1 MTAFI
6 VTGAFT
12 YIENIISKCYNAS
25 RGDRMKT
32 QEKLLAKEKKELS
45 RLNKI
50 QLKGSSGKYFFI
62 LIFLI
67 AVVNILDEVTSNLT
81 VTVQSSFVTEFFV
94 NNPFMGKYY
103 SYEDGLAFHSGIGVV
118 TYVFGLFTPFYKA
131 LADKWGR
138 KPLFALSTLGMAV
151 GLLVIHLSSS
161 YIMFLVGFAIIS
173 FFMGHD
179 IQIIYILEEAPH
191 KHRAKIYSFLKGFGI
206 LGVILIPT
214 LRDILMGDD
223 ATKWREIFLVP
234 ALIGFVAVLLVML
247 LAKDT
252 KVFISEKIE
261 YLSRPLEER
270 VREKELK
277 KQQKE
282 AQRNQSGVFNGVKYI
297 FSNKDT
303 KMLIISH
310 IIFDSAM
317 PAIALYFESSMHR
330 AGMSTADITKAL
342 FMVPVIYATV
352 TLLSGFIADKLG
364 RKVTVTAFSATCV
377 AGYILFVA
385 GILMGWNPYLVGAL
399 AGLYQG
405 SYWIGRDYMNVM
417 MTEKVPTDIRASV
430 VGAEGL
436 LVIIGLVVGYGA
448 IIVGMLAMPIWWA
461 CLAISVPAVTVAAIM
476 FALKVKETKGVIL
489 EDIE

>member
-1 MTAFI
+1 
-6 VTGAFT
+6 
-12 YIENIISKCYNAS
+12 
-25 RGDRMKT
+25 MKT
-32 QEKLLAKEKKELS
+32 TEKILQREKRELV
-45 RLNKI
+45 RLHKTRNSS
-50 QLKGSSGKYFFI
+50 LGSKYFFV
-62 LIFLI
+62 LLVLI

-103 SYEDGLAFHSGIGVV
+103 TYEDGLAFHSGIGVF
-118 TYVFGLFTPFYKA
+118 TYVLGLFTPFYKA

-138 KPLFALSTLGMAV
+138 KPLFVISTLGMTI

-179 IQIIYILEEAPH
+179 IQIIYILEEAPT
-191 KHRAKIYSFLKGFGI
+191 KHRAKIYSFLKSFGI

-214 LRDILMGDD
+214 LRDVLMGDD

-234 ALIGFVAVLLVML
+234 ALIGFAAACLVLV

-252 KVFISEKIE
+252 KVFINERIA
-261 YLSRPLEER
+261 YLSRPSEER
-270 VREKELK
+270 QAQKAIK
-277 KQQKE
+277 KQKKE
-282 AQRNQSGVFNGVKYI
+282 AQRNQAGVFNGVKYI
-297 FSNKDT
+297 FANKDT
-303 KMLIISH
+303 KMLIIAH
-310 IIFDSAM
+310 IIFDAAM

-330 AGMSTADITKAL
+330 AGMSTSDITKAL
-342 FMVPVIYATV
+342 FMVPVIYATI
-352 TLLSGFIADKLG
+352 TFLSGFIADKAG
-364 RKVTVTAFSATCV
+364 RKTTVTLFSVTCV
-377 AGYILFVA
+377 AGYILFVV
-385 GILMGWNPYLVGAL
+385 GILNNWNPYLIGSF

-436 LVIIGLVVGYGA
+436 LVIIGLAVGYITT
-448 IIVGMLAMPIWWA
+448 IISMTVMPIWWA
-461 CLAISVPAVTVAAIM
+461 CLMVSIPTVSIAAII
-476 FALKVKETKGVIL
+476 FTLKVKETKGANL
-489 EDIE
+489 DIVG

>member
-1 MTAFI
+1 
-6 VTGAFT
+6 
-12 YIENIISKCYNAS
+12 
-25 RGDRMKT
+25 MKT
-32 QEKLLAKEKKELS
+32 AEKIIKSEKRELARFQKMQN
-45 RLNKI
+45 R
-50 QLKGSSGKYFFI
+50 SSGGKYFFVLLI
-62 LIFLI
+62 LIAI
-67 AVVNILDEVTSNLT
+67 VNILDEVTSNLT

-103 SYEDGLAFHSGIGVV
+103 TYEDGLAFHSGIGVF
-118 TYVFGLFTPFYKA
+118 TYVLGIFTPFYKA

-138 KPLFALSTLGMAV
+138 KPLFVLSTLGMAA

-179 IQIIYILEEAPH
+179 IQIIYILEEAPDR
-191 KHRAKIYSFLKGFGI
+191 HRAKIYSFLKSFGI

-223 ATKWREIFLVP
+223 ATKWRDIFLVP
-234 ALIGFVAVLLVML
+234 AIIGFSASLLVIL
-247 LAKDT
+247 FAKDT
-252 KVFISEKIE
+252 KVFIRERTE
-261 YLSRPLEER
+261 YLSRSYEER
-270 VREKELK
+270 LAEKALK

-297 FSNKDT
+297 FANKDT
-303 KMLIISH
+303 KMLIIAH
-310 IIFDSAM
+310 IIFDAAM

-330 AGMSTADITKAL
+330 AGMSTSDITKAL
-342 FMVPVIYATV
+342 FMVPVIYASITF
-352 TLLSGFIADKLG
+352 LSGFIADKAG
-364 RKVTVTAFSATCV
+364 RKATVTGFSVTCV
-377 AGYILFVA
+377 VGYILFVV
-385 GILMGWNPYLVGAL
+385 GILNGWNPYLIGSF

-436 LVIIGLVVGYGA
+436 LVIIGLAVGYVST
-448 IIVGMLAMPIWWA
+448 IIGMTVMPIWGA
-461 CLAISVPAVTVAAIM
+461 CLAVSIPTVTVAAIM
-476 FALKVKETKGVIL
+476 FTLKVKETKGANLDEIG
-489 EDIE
+489 

>member
-1 MTAFI
+1 
-6 VTGAFT
+6 
-12 YIENIISKCYNAS
+12 
-25 RGDRMKT
+25 MKT
-32 QEKLLAKEKKELS
+32 DLEFAQKESKQLS
-45 RLNKI
+45 RLMKN
-50 QLKGSSGKYFFI
+50 QTRSAGSRYFFI
-62 LIFLI
+62 LLMLI

-81 VTVQSSFVTEFFV
+81 VTVQSSFITEFFV

-103 SYEDGLAFHSGIGVV
+103 TYEDGLAFHSGIGVV
-118 TYVFGLFTPFYKA
+118 TYVFGIFTPFYKA

-138 KPLFALSTLGMAV
+138 KPLFAISTLGMAT

-179 IQIIYILEEAPH
+179 IQIIYILEEAPD
-191 KHRAKIYSFLKGFGI
+191 KHRAKIYSFLKSFGI

-214 LRDILMGDD
+214 LRDMLMGNDP
-223 ATKWREIFLVP
+223 TKWRQIFLVP
-234 ALIGFVAVLLVML
+234 AIIGFVAVLLVIL
-247 LAKDT
+247 FAKDT
-252 KVFISEKIE
+252 KVFVDERIA
-261 YLSRPLEER
+261 YLSRPFEER
-270 VREKELK
+270 QKEKEIK

-297 FSNKDT
+297 FGNKDT

-342 FMVPVIYATV
+342 FMVPVIYATI
-352 TLLSGFIADKLG
+352 TFLSGFVADKLG
-364 RKVTVTAFSATCV
+364 RKATVTAFSVTCV
-377 AGYILFVA
+377 VGYILFVV
-385 GILMGWNPYLVGAL
+385 GILKGWNPYLVGSL

-436 LVIIGLVVGYGA
+436 LVIIGLVVGYGLA
-448 IIVGMLAMPIWWA
+448 IVGMTLMPIWWA
-461 CLAISVPAVTVAAIM
+461 CLAISVPAVSVAAVM
-476 FALKVKETKGVIL
+476 FALKVKETKGANL
-489 EDIE
+489 EEIQ

>member
-1 MTAFI
+1 
-6 VTGAFT
+6 
-12 YIENIISKCYNAS
+12 
-25 RGDRMKT
+25 MKT
-32 QEKLLAKEKKELS
+32 AEKIKQSEIREINRLKKMQGRS
-45 RLNKI
+45 D
-50 QLKGSSGKYFFI
+50 SSKYF
-62 LIFLI
+62 LVLLMLI
-67 AVVNILDEVTSNLT
+67 AIVNILDEVTSNLT
-81 VTVQSSFVTEFFV
+81 VTVQSSFITEFFV

-103 SYEDGLAFHSGIGVV
+103 SYEDGLAFHSGIGVF
-118 TYVFGLFTPFYKA
+118 TYVLGIFTPFYKA

-138 KPLFALSTLGMAV
+138 KPLFAISTLGMAT
-151 GLLVIHLSSS
+151 GLLVIHLSQS

-191 KHRAKIYSFLKGFGI
+191 KHRAKIYSFLKSFGI
-206 LGVILIPT
+206 LGVILIPA
-214 LRDILMGDD
+214 LRDVLMGDD
-223 ATKWREIFLVP
+223 ATKWRDIFLVP
-234 ALIGFVAVLLVML
+234 SIIGFVAVFFVLLF
-247 LAKDT
+247 AKDT
-252 KVFISEKIE
+252 KVFINERIA
-261 YLSRPLEER
+261 YLSRSYEER
-270 VREKELK
+270 QAEKALK

-297 FSNKDT
+297 FSDKDT

-330 AGMSTADITKAL
+330 AGMSTSQITKAL

-352 TLLSGFIADKLG
+352 TFLSGFIADKLG
-364 RKVTVTAFSATCV
+364 RKVTVTGFSITCV
-377 AGYILFVA
+377 IGYCLFVA
-385 GILMGWNPYLVGAL
+385 GILCGWNPYLIGSL

-436 LVIIGLVVGYGA
+436 LVIIGLALGYGIT
-448 IIVGMLAMPIWWA
+448 IIGMTLTEIWWA
-461 CLAISVPAVTVAAIM
+461 CLAVSIPAVSIAAIM
-476 FALKVKETKGVIL
+476 FTAKVKETKGVNLDEIN
-489 EDIE
+489 

>member
-1 MTAFI
+1 
-6 VTGAFT
+6 
-12 YIENIISKCYNAS
+12 
-25 RGDRMKT
+25 MKT
-32 QEKLLAKEKKELS
+32 TEKILQSEKRELQ
-45 RLNKI
+45 RLGRMQNR
-50 QLKGSSGKYFFI
+50 SSGSRYFLI
-62 LIFLI
+62 LLVLI

-103 SYEDGLAFHSGIGVV
+103 TYEDGLAFHSGIGVF
-118 TYVFGLFTPFYKA
+118 TYVLGIFTPFYKA

-138 KPLFALSTLGMAV
+138 KPLFVISTLGMAT

-179 IQIIYILEEAPH
+179 IQIIYILEEAPD
-191 KHRAKIYSFLKGFGI
+191 KHRAKIYSFLKSFGI
-206 LGVILIPT
+206 LGVILIPA
-214 LRDILMGDD
+214 LRDALMGDD
-223 ATKWREIFLVP
+223 ATKWREIFLAP
-234 ALIGFVAVLLVML
+234 ALIGFAAVVLVVI

-252 KVFISEKIE
+252 KVFIGERIE
-261 YLSRPLEER
+261 YLSRPYEER
-270 VREKELK
+270 QAEKALK

-303 KMLIISH
+303 KMLIIAH
-310 IIFDSAM
+310 IIFDAAM

-330 AGMSTADITKAL
+330 AGMSTGDITKAL
-342 FMVPVIYATV
+342 FMVPVIYASITF
-352 TLLSGFIADKLG
+352 LSGFIADKAG
-364 RKVTVTAFSATCV
+364 RKTTVNLFSATCV
-377 AGYILFVA
+377 IGYVLFVA
-385 GILMGWNPYLVGAL
+385 GILMGWNPYLVGSL

-436 LVIIGLVVGYGA
+436 LVIIGLAVGYLTT
-448 IIVGMLAMPIWWA
+448 IIGMTIMPIWWA
-461 CLAISVPAVTVAAIM
+461 CLAISVPAVAVAAVI
-476 FALKVKETKGVIL
+476 FALKVKETKGANLDEI
-489 EDIE
+489 

>member
-1 MTAFI
+1 MTDKNTKI
-6 VTGAFT
+6 L
-12 YIENIISKCYNAS
+12 
-25 RGDRMKT
+25 
-32 QEKLLAKEKKELS
+32 QKEKKEIV
-45 RLNKI
+45 RLNKM
-50 QLKGSSGKYFFI
+50 KNRNMGSKYFFV
-62 LIFLI
+62 LLLLI
-67 AVVNILDEVTSNLT
+67 AIVNILDEVTSNLT

-103 SYEDGLAFHSGIGVV
+103 SYEDGLAFHSGIGVF
-118 TYVFGLFTPFYKA
+118 TYVLGIFTPFYKA

-138 KPLFALSTLGMAV
+138 KPLFVISTLGMAF

-179 IQIIYILEEAPH
+179 IQIIYILEEAPN
-191 KHRAKIYSFLKGFGI
+191 KHRAKIYSFLKSFGI

-234 ALIGFVAVLLVML
+234 AIIGFAAVTLVI
-247 LAKDT
+247 AFARDT
-252 KVFISEKIE
+252 KVFISERIE
-261 YLSRPLEER
+261 YLSRPLEQR
-270 VREKELK
+270 QAEKAIK

-303 KMLIISH
+303 KMLIIAH
-310 IIFDSAM
+310 IIFDAAM

-330 AGMSTADITKAL
+330 AGMSTSNITKAL
-342 FMVPVIYATV
+342 FMVPVIYATI
-352 TLLSGFIADKLG
+352 TFLSGFVADKLG
-364 RKVTVTAFSATCV
+364 RKVTVTFFSTTCV
-377 AGYILFVA
+377 VGYVLFVV
-385 GILMGWNPYLVGAL
+385 GILNSWNPYLVGSL

-436 LVIIGLVVGYGA
+436 LVIIGLAVGYLTT
-448 IIVGMLAMPIWWA
+448 IIGMTAMPIWWA
-461 CLAISVPAVTVAAIM
+461 CLVVSIPTVSLAAII
-476 FALKVKETKGVIL
+476 FTLKVKETKGANL
-489 EDIE
+489 DEIE

>member
-1 MTAFI
+1 
-6 VTGAFT
+6 
-12 YIENIISKCYNAS
+12 
-25 RGDRMKT
+25 MKT
-32 QEKLLAKEKKELS
+32 ADKIIKNENRQLTRLKKMQS
-45 RLNKI
+45 RAA
-50 QLKGSSGKYFFI
+50 GSKYF
-62 LIFLI
+62 LVLLVLI

-103 SYEDGLAFHSGIGVV
+103 TYEDGLAFHSGIGVF
-118 TYVFGLFTPFYKA
+118 TYVLGLFTPFYKA

-138 KPLFALSTLGMAV
+138 KPLFAISTLGMAV
-151 GLLVIHLSSS
+151 GLLTINLSTS

-179 IQIIYILEEAPH
+179 IQIIYILEEAPD
-191 KHRAKIYSFLKGFGI
+191 KHRAKIYSFLKSFGI
-206 LGVILIPT
+206 LGVILIPA
-214 LRDILMGDD
+214 LRDALMGED
-223 ATKWREIFLVP
+223 ATKWRDIFLAP
-234 ALIGFVAVLLVML
+234 ALIGFVAVLLVVAF
-247 LAKDT
+247 AKDT
-252 KVFISEKIE
+252 KVFVGERIE
-261 YLSRPLEER
+261 YLSRPYEER
-270 VREKELK
+270 LAEKELK
-277 KQQKE
+277 KQQKQ

-297 FSNKDT
+297 WANKDT

-330 AGMSTADITKAL
+330 VGMSTGEITKAL
-342 FMVPVIYATV
+342 FMVPVIYASI
-352 TLLSGFIADKLG
+352 TLLSGFIADKAG
-364 RKVTVTAFSATCV
+364 RKATVTLFSAACV

-385 GILMGWNPYLVGAL
+385 GILNGWNPYLVGAF

-448 IIVGMLAMPIWWA
+448 IIGGMIIMPIWWA
-461 CLAISVPAVTVAAIM
+461 CLSISIPAVSVAAIM
-476 FALKVKETKGVIL
+476 FALKVKETNGANLDEIG
-489 EDIE
+489 

>member
-1 MTAFI
+1 
-6 VTGAFT
+6 
-12 YIENIISKCYNAS
+12 
-25 RGDRMKT
+25 MKNT
-32 QEKLLAKEKKELS
+32 E
-45 RLNKI
+45 KI
-50 QLKGSSGKYFFI
+50 QQNEKRELERFKRMQMRNSGSKYFFV
-62 LIFLI
+62 LLLLI
-67 AVVNILDEVTSNLT
+67 AIVNILDEVTSNLT

-103 SYEDGLAFHSGIGVV
+103 SYEDGLAFHSGIGVF
-118 TYVFGLFTPFYKA
+118 TYVLGLFTPFYKA

-138 KPLFALSTLGMAV
+138 KPLFAISTLGMAT

-161 YIMFLVGFAIIS
+161 YIMFLIGFAIIS

-179 IQIIYILEEAPH
+179 IQIIYILEEAPD
-191 KHRAKIYSFLKGFGI
+191 KHRAKIYSFLKSFGI
-206 LGVILIPT
+206 LGVILIPA
-214 LRDILMGDD
+214 LRDMLMGND

-234 ALIGFVAVLLVML
+234 ALIGFAAVVLVIL

-252 KVFISEKIE
+252 KVFIGERIE
-261 YLSRPLEER
+261 YLSRPYEER
-270 VREKELK
+270 QREKALK

-303 KMLIISH
+303 KMLIIAH
-310 IIFDSAM
+310 IIFDAAM

-330 AGMSTADITKAL
+330 AGMSTSDITKAL
-342 FMVPVIYATV
+342 FMVPVIYASITF
-352 TLLSGFIADKLG
+352 LSGFIADKAG
-364 RKVTVTAFSATCV
+364 RKATVNLFSATCV
-377 AGYILFVA
+377 AGYILFVI
-385 GILMGWNPYLVGAL
+385 GILKGWNPYLIGSF

-436 LVIIGLVVGYGA
+436 LVIIGLVVGYA
-448 IIVGMLAMPIWWA
+448 SIIIGMMLMPIWWA
-461 CLAISVPAVTVAAIM
+461 CLAISVPTVSVAAIL
-476 FALKVKETKGVIL
+476 FALKVKETKGANLDMIQ
-489 EDIE
+489 

>member
-1 MTAFI
+1 
-6 VTGAFT
+6 
-12 YIENIISKCYNAS
+12 
-25 RGDRMKT
+25 MKT
-32 QEKLLAKEKKELS
+32 TEKVLQGEKRELE
-45 RLNKI
+45 RFKKMQNR
-50 QLKGSSGKYFFI
+50 SSGSRYFLI
-62 LIFLI
+62 LLILI

-103 SYEDGLAFHSGIGVV
+103 SYEDGLAFHSGIGVF
-118 TYVFGLFTPFYKA
+118 TYVLGLFTPFYKA

-138 KPLFALSTLGMAV
+138 KPLFVISTFGMAT

-179 IQIIYILEEAPH
+179 IQIIYILEEAPD
-191 KHRAKIYSFLKGFGI
+191 KHRAKIYSFLKSFGI

-214 LRDILMGDD
+214 LRDILMGND

-234 ALIGFVAVLLVML
+234 SLIGFAAVLLVIL

-252 KVFISEKIE
+252 KVFVNERIE
-261 YLSRPLEER
+261 YLSRPYEER
-270 VREKELK
+270 QAEKALK
-277 KQQKE
+277 KQQKQ

-297 FSNKDT
+297 FANKDT
-303 KMLIISH
+303 KMLIIAH
-310 IIFDSAM
+310 IIFDAAM

-330 AGMSTADITKAL
+330 AGMRTSDITKAL
-342 FMVPVIYATV
+342 FMVPVIYAAITF
-352 TLLSGFIADKLG
+352 LSGFIADKAG
-364 RKVTVTAFSATCV
+364 RKTTVTLFSVTCV
-377 AGYILFVA
+377 TGYILFVV
-385 GILMGWNPYLVGAL
+385 GILNGWNPYLVGSF

-436 LVIIGLVVGYGA
+436 LVIIGLVVGYA
-448 IIVGMLAMPIWWA
+448 SAIVGMIVMPIWWA
-461 CLAISVPAVTVAAIM
+461 CLTVSIPAVAVAAII
-476 FALKVKETKGVIL
+476 FTLNVKETKGANLDEI
-489 EDIE
+489 I

>member
-1 MTAFI
+1 
-6 VTGAFT
+6 
-12 YIENIISKCYNAS
+12 
-25 RGDRMKT
+25 MKT
-32 QEKLLAKEKKELS
+32 QQKIITKEKKELS

-50 QLKGSSGKYFFI
+50 QSKGSSGKYFFI

-191 KHRAKIYSFLKGFGI
+191 KHRAKLYSFLKGFGF

-234 ALIGFVAVLLVML
+234 ALIGFVAVLLVIL

-252 KVFISEKIE
+252 KVFVSERIE

-364 RKVTVTAFSATCV
+364 RKVTVTAAV
-377 AGYILFVA
+377 
-385 GILMGWNPYLVGAL
+385 PYLR
-399 AGLYQG
+399 
-405 SYWIGRDYMNVM
+405 I
-417 MTEKVPTDIRASV
+417 
-430 VGAEGL
+430 
-436 LVIIGLVVGYGA
+436 
-448 IIVGMLAMPIWWA
+448 
-461 CLAISVPAVTVAAIM
+461 
-476 FALKVKETKGVIL
+476 
-489 EDIE
+489 